1 MHARRGFI
9 LSLLLLMPLGVATAQ
24 SKSWWGVSFQPAV
37 PLANTKE
44 FTDNFAW
51 RGVGVDFKKQ
61 IKPNVAVGLSA
72 GWQVFD
78 QQTDAVVSAFGLDIS
93 GDQFRYVNSWPILAN
108 ISYFFGKEGH
118 ARPYIAG
125 NVGTYIMEHQLE
137 IGLYAISE
145 TNWHFG
151 FAPEAGIAI
160 PLQSNATA
168 FVNSRYNYA
177 LSAGSVDD
185 QSYLSFSLGIAW
197 AQGF

>member
-1 MHARRGFI
+1 MQARRGFVF
-9 LSLLLLMPLGVATAQ
+9 SLLLLMPLSVATAQ
-24 SKSWWGVSFQPAV
+24 SRSWWGVSFQPAI
-37 PLANTKE
+37 PLSNTKE

-61 IKPNVAVGLSA
+61 IKPNVAVGLSF

-78 QQTDAVVSAFGLDIS
+78 EQTDDVVSAFGLDIS

-108 ISYFFGKEGH
+108 VSYFFGKEGH
-118 ARPYIAG
+118 ARPYVAG

-137 IGLYAISE
+137 IGLYAIHE

-151 FAPEAGIAI
+151 FAPEAGVAF
-160 PLQSNATA
+160 PLHSNVTA
-168 FVNSRYNYA
+168 FVNSRYNYTLA
-177 LSAGSVDD
+177 AGSVDD
-185 QSYLSFSLGIAW
+185 QSYLSFSLGVAW